1 VPRTGGAQERLHNIA
16 IRNSMKQQTAHGTEG
31 QQVTTPDVITPQ
43 PLVEIIEIEENKP
56 VGLLQIASK
65 CRAAL
70 QARLKLT

>member
-1 VPRTGGAQERLHNIA
+1 
-16 IRNSMKQQTAHGTEG
+16 MKQQTAHGTEG